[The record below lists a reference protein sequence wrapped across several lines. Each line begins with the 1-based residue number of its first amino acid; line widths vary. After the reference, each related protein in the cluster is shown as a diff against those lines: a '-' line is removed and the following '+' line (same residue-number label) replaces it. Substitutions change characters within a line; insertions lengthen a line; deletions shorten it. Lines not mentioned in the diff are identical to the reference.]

1 MSIGWVIFIILLVLG
16 IIVSNILLLKKT
28 ANMKIPQHV
37 IKAVKERQQKE
48 LEEENKKPD

>member
-1 MSIGWVIFIILLVLG
+1 MSIGWIIFIILLVLG
-16 IIVSNILLLKKT
+16 IIVSNILLLKQT

-48 LEEENKKPD
+48 LEVENKKPD

>member
-1 MSIGWVIFIILLVLG
+1 MSIGWIIFIILLVLG
-16 IIVSNILLLKKT
+16 IIVSNILLLKQT

-48 LEEENKKPD
+48 LEAENKKPD